1 MAAVSAAVA
10 GCGANAPPA
19 STPFRLAPPRELTP
33 MFAAVGPTDPH
44 DLDLGQLIPRHTRLR
59 QVWFLRGGRSDEQVL
74 VEWVAGK
81 PSLYGD
87 YPDNVRWG
95 LTLWSHA
102 RKTNGFATKWR
113 GVAVPLIRVAPASS
127 TLRVAVGDVTN
138 DRHPDVLVEQ
148 YPHTNHGCG
157 PHEVVATLRNGRTV
171 RAFRDATLC
180 ETTLYGVD
188 GLLALDLPVYDRNDG
203 VCCWRARSAS
213 CACAGSAITM
223 SSRPTEPSSADNR
236 R

>member
-1 MAAVSAAVA
+1 M
-10 GCGANAPPA
+10 
-19 STPFRLAPPRELTP
+19 
-33 MFAAVGPTDPH
+33 
-44 DLDLGQLIPRHTRLR
+44 
-59 QVWFLRGGRSDEQVL
+59 
-74 VEWVAGK
+74 
-81 PSLYGD
+81 
-87 YPDNVRWG
+87 
-95 LTLWSHA
+95 
-102 RKTNGFATKWR
+102 
-113 GVAVPLIRVAPASS
+113 PLIRVAPASS

-203 VCCWRARSAS
+203 VCCWSKVRKLRLRWQRDHYVVAS
-213 CACAGSAITM
+213 DRTVK
-223 SSRPTEPSSADNR
+223 R
-236 R
+236 